1 MLTRRSFAVQ
11 ALGWMAGGVV
21 ARGAQEWTPN
31 YDEQKV
37 PRYTLPPLLQFE
49 NGQRIRTTSDWGMR
63 RDQLLETFSRHM
75 YGQTPGRQRPVAP
88 TGIVPVG
95 ETQDASGRPVPR
107 MPASRVIIR
116 ELGIPALDGR
126 ARRTQIALEWPQH
139 PKVRPLE
146 LLVYQPRSV
155 AAPVPVF
162 VGLNFYGNHAIHK
175 DPAIRLSDRWMRAS
189 DASGVRDHRATE
201 QSRGTTASRWP
212 VEAIVEAGCAVMTAY
227 YGDLAPD
234 DPAEVGNGIAPLFAS
249 EVAAMPAE
257 DRWGAIGM
265 WAWGLSRM
273 RDLVESVP
281 GLDPDRVAVMGHSR
295 LGKAA
300 LWAGAQDLRF
310 AMVVSN
316 NSGCGGAALSRRA
329 YGETVGRITRAF
341 PHWFCRRFSSYAER
355 EAALPIDQHQL
366 LALVAPRALYVASA
380 VEDRWADPKGEFLA
394 AAELDPLYGLFGM
407 KGLGTRTM
415 PKVDTP
421 IGETVRYH
429 VRTGGHDVTMYD
441 WQQYLRAASDLLT
454 VR

>member
-1 MLTRRSFAVQ
+1 MLTRRTFALQ
-11 ALGWMAGGVV
+11 ALGWMAGGAI

-37 PRYTLPPLLQFE
+37 PRYTLPPLLQFQ
-49 NGQRIRTTSDWGMR
+49 NGRRIRTTGDWDMR
-63 RDQLLETFSRHM
+63 REELLATFSRHM
-75 YGQTPGRQRPVAP
+75 YGRTPGRPAVRQI
-88 TGIVPVG
+88 GIVPVDG
-95 ETQDASGRPVPR
+95 PQGTAGRRVPR
-107 MPASRVIIR
+107 VPASRVIIR

-139 PKVRPLE
+139 PTVKPLE
-146 LLVYQPRSV
+146 VLVYQPLSV
-155 AAPVPVF
+155 TTPVPTF

-175 DPAIRLSDRWMRAS
+175 DPAIRLSERWMRAS
-189 DASGVRDHRATE
+189 DANGVRDHRATE
-201 QSRGTTASRWP
+201 RSRGTTSSRWP
-212 VEAIVEAGCAVMTAY
+212 VEAIVDAGCAVMTAY

-234 DPAEVGNGIAPLFAS
+234 DPAEVGNGIAPLFAD
-249 EVAAMPAE
+249 EMAAVPADE
-257 DRWGAIGM
+257 RWGAIGM
-265 WAWGLSRM
+265 WAWGLSQM

-300 LWAGAQDLRF
+300 PWAGVQDLRF

-415 PKVDTP
+415 PAVDKP
-421 IGETVRYH
+421 IGDAVRYH

-441 WQQYLRAASDLLT
+441 WQQYLRAAADLLT
-454 VR
+454 AR